1 MGIKMQDLK
10 KFKGLFSALLTPFNK
25 DGSIKLESIKDLVE
39 FNIKNGIDGFYVGGS
54 TGEGLLLTNE
64 EREAVFKCVKEA
76 AGDRVTLIAHVG
88 TISTDSAI
96 EMAKCAENL
105 GYDAI
110 SAVAPFYYGFPLEAI
125 LGYYQDIANSTSLPM
140 IIYNFP
146 NSSGFSLTKDIAND
160 LFKNEKFIGIK
171 HTSSD
176 MFALQKF
183 KHLDR
188 DIVVYNGFDET
199 LLAGLA
205 MGADGAIG
213 STYNFMGKKFKK
225 IMNDFLSGDLKA
237 AQKGQN
243 EADEIITEMCKYGV
257 FQSEKAIL
265 TELGV
270 DMGECRKPFLPISA
284 ECRASMRKIAKK
296 IAEE

>member
-1 MGIKMQDLK
+1 MENN
-10 KFKGLFSALLTPFNK
+10 KFKGLFSALLTPFNE
-25 DGSIKLESIKDLVE
+25 DGSIKFDSIKKLVE
-39 FNIKNGIDGFYVGGS
+39 FNIENGIDGFYVGGS

-64 EREAVFKCVKEA
+64 ERKEVFKCVKEA
-76 AGDRVTLIAHVG
+76 AGNRVTLIAHVG
-88 TISTDSAI
+88 TISTDAAI
-96 EMAKCAENL
+96 DMAKCAEGL
-105 GYDAI
+105 GYDAV

-125 LGYYQDIANSTSLPM
+125 LGYYNDIANSTELPM

-146 NSSGFSLTKDIAND
+146 NSGGFSLTKDIANE

-176 MFALQKF
+176 MFALQRF
-183 KHLDR
+183 KQLDR
-188 DIVVYNGFDET
+188 DVVVYNGFDET

-213 STYNFMGKKFKK
+213 STYNFMGRKFKQ
-225 IMNDFLSGDLKA
+225 IMNDFKA
-237 AQKGQN
+237 GNLEKAQQGQN
-243 EADEIITEMCKYGV
+243 EADEIISEMIKYGV

-270 DMGECRKPFLPISA
+270 DMGECRKPFLPISDA
-284 ECRASMRKIAKK
+284 CRASMKK
-296 IAEE
+296 IAEKLK

>member
-1 MGIKMQDLK
+1 MDNS
-10 KFKGLFSALLTPFNK
+10 KFKGLFSALLTPFDK
-25 DGSIKLESIKDLVE
+25 SGKIMFDSIKRLVD
-39 FNIKNGIDGFYVGGS
+39 FNIENGIDGFYVGGS

-64 EREAVFKCVKEA
+64 ERKQVFKCVKEA
-76 AGDRVTLIAHVG
+76 AQDRVTLIAHVG
-88 TISTDSAI
+88 TISTDAAI
-96 EMAKCAENL
+96 DMAKYAEEL
-105 GYDAI
+105 GYDAV
-110 SAVAPFYYGFPLEAI
+110 SAVAPFYYGFPQESI
-125 LGYYQDIANSTSLPM
+125 IGYYNDIAGSTGLPV

-146 NSSGFSLTKDIAND
+146 NSNGFYLTKDIANE

-176 MFALQKF
+176 MFALQRF
-183 KHLDR
+183 KQLDR

-225 IMNDFLSGDLKA
+225 IMNDFKQGNLEE

-243 EADEIITEMCKYGV
+243 EADEIISEMIKYGV

-265 TELGV
+265 TAMGI
-270 DMGECRKPFLPISA
+270 DMGECRKPFLPITD
-284 ECRASMRKIAKK
+284 ECRASMKK
-296 IAEE
+296 IAEKILSE

>member
-1 MGIKMQDLK
+1 MKNN
-10 KFKGLFSALLTPFNK
+10 KFKGLFSALLTPFNE
-25 DGSIKLESIKDLVE
+25 DGSIKFDSIKKLVE
-39 FNIKNGIDGFYVGGS
+39 FNIENGIDGFYVGGS

-64 EREAVFKCVKEA
+64 ERKEVFKCVKEA
-76 AGDRVTLIAHVG
+76 AGNRVTLIAHVG
-88 TISTDSAI
+88 TISTDAAI
-96 EMAKCAENL
+96 DMAKCAESL
-105 GYDAI
+105 GYDAV

-125 LGYYQDIANSTSLPM
+125 LGYYNDIANSTELPM

-146 NSSGFSLTKDIAND
+146 NSGGFSLTKDIANE

-176 MFALQKF
+176 MFALQRF
-183 KHLDR
+183 KQLDR
-188 DIVVYNGFDET
+188 DVVVYNGFDET

-213 STYNFMGKKFKK
+213 STYNFMGRKFKQ
-225 IMNDFLSGDLKA
+225 IMNDFKA
-237 AQKGQN
+237 GNLEKAQQGQN
-243 EADEIITEMCKYGV
+243 EADEIISEMIKYGV

-270 DMGECRKPFLPISA
+270 DMGECRKPFLPISDA
-284 ECRASMRKIAKK
+284 CRASMKK
-296 IAEE
+296 IAEKLK

>member
-1 MGIKMQDLK
+1 
-10 KFKGLFSALLTPFNK
+10 
-25 DGSIKLESIKDLVE
+25 
-39 FNIKNGIDGFYVGGS
+39 
-54 TGEGLLLTNE
+54 
-64 EREAVFKCVKEA
+64 
-76 AGDRVTLIAHVG
+76 
-88 TISTDSAI
+88 
-96 EMAKCAENL
+96 
-105 GYDAI
+105 
-110 SAVAPFYYGFPLEAI
+110 
-125 LGYYQDIANSTSLPM
+125 M

-146 NSSGFSLTKDIAND
+146 NSSGFALTKEIAND

-183 KHLDR
+183 KQLDR
-188 DIVVYNGFDET
+188 EVVVYNGFDET

-225 IMNDFLSGDLKA
+225 IMTDFQNGDLKA
-237 AQKGQN
+237 AQQGQN
-243 EADEIITEMCKYGV
+243 EADAIISEMIKYGV

-270 DMGECRKPFLPISA
+270 DMGECRRPFLPISA
-284 ECRASMRKIAKK
+284 QCRASMKK
-296 IAEE
+296 IAQKLAAE